1 MLRYLGCAC
10 VLWMVACGGSKKDA
24 SDPGE
29 VDELPPAEPE
39 PESDDSFIA
48 PEKYDEI
55 NLEFKKKRVIVKRC
69 YDHAV
74 EDKKLSE
81 KAKGSVTV
89 GLSITANGQPTKV
102 HVAKSTL
109 NNKEVE
115 NCVIETVQSWALPP
129 PGDVCE
135 FSFTYEFE
143 PE

>member
-1 MLRYLGCAC
+1 MRLILVC
-10 VLWMVACGGSKKDA
+10 VVLAAACGGKGKDA
-24 SDPGE
+24 SDPND

-55 NLEFKKKRVIVKRC
+55 NLEFKKKRNIVKRC
-69 YDHAV
+69 YDKAV
-74 EDKKLSE
+74 DQEKLSV

-89 GLSITANGQPTKV
+89 GLSITPNGQPTKV
-102 HVAKSTL
+102 HIAKTTL

-115 NCVIETVQSWALPP
+115 NCVVETIQGWELPA

>member
-1 MLRYLGCAC
+1 MRIILWC
-10 VLWMVACGGSKKDA
+10 VLMAAAACGGKKDA
-24 SDPGE
+24 DDPSD

-55 NLEFKKKRVIVKRC
+55 SLEFKKKRVIVKRC
-69 YDHAV
+69 YDRAV
-74 EDKKLSE
+74 EQEKLSV

-89 GLSITANGQPTKV
+89 AMSITPNGQPTKV
-102 HVAKSTL
+102 HIAKTTL
-109 NNKEVE
+109 RNKDVE
-115 NCVIETVQSWALPP
+115 DCVVETVQGWELPA
-129 PGDVCE
+129 PGDVCD

>member
-1 MLRYLGCAC
+1 MRIILVGV
-10 VLWMVACGGSKKDA
+10 VLAACGGRKDA
-24 SDPGE
+24 NDPGDVE
-29 VDELPPAEPE
+29 ELPPAEPE
-39 PESDDSFIA
+39 PESDDSFIS

-69 YDHAV
+69 YDRAV
-74 EDKKLSE
+74 EQEKISI

-89 GLSITANGQPTKV
+89 GLSITPNGQPTKV

-109 NNKEVE
+109 NNKDVE
-115 NCVIETVQSWALPP
+115 NCVVETIQGWELPP

>member
-1 MLRYLGCAC
+1 MRIILWC
-10 VLWMVACGGSKKDA
+10 VLMAAAACGGRGKDA
-24 SDPGE
+24 SNPDDVE
-29 VDELPPAEPE
+29 ELPPAEPE

-55 NLEFKKKRVIVKRC
+55 NLEFKNKRVIVKRC
-69 YDHAV
+69 YDKAV
-74 EDKKLSE
+74 GQDKLSV

-89 GLSITANGQPTKV
+89 AMSITPNGQPTKV
-102 HVAKSTL
+102 HIAKTTL
-109 NNKEVE
+109 RSKEVE
-115 NCVIETVQSWALPP
+115 NCVVETIQGWELPP